1 MYKIWEGSRGVLIK
15 QYPLIDCG
23 YASKKSLPVK
33 HVVDEFESLEEAE
46 KKLCSYT
53 NTIKEFEQRFSMTEY
68 YISDDAEN
76 ILKVNDRYQFESK
89 RDTYTPEEFE
99 CMKLL
104 MEHLTFYVRLS
115 SIIAYERYGFL
126 KKEEN
131 SIVYEDE
138 RQKYVI
144 DLGSKIIEERKTDYE
159 SNHFIR
165 KYDEKS

>member
-68 YISDDAEN
+68 YISDAEN
-76 ILKVNDRYQFESK
+76 AYGAFNFLRKIKFHHCLRTVWFFKK
-89 RDTYTPEEFE
+89 R
-99 CMKLL
+99 
-104 MEHLTFYVRLS
+104 
-115 SIIAYERYGFL
+115 
-126 KKEEN
+126 
-131 SIVYEDE
+131 
-138 RQKYVI
+138 
-144 DLGSKIIEERKTDYE
+144 RK
-159 SNHFIR
+159 
-165 KYDEKS
+165 

>member
-1 MYKIWEGSRGVLIK
+1 M
-15 QYPLIDCG
+15 
-23 YASKKSLPVK
+23 
-33 HVVDEFESLEEAE
+33 DEFESLEEAE
-46 KKLCSYT
+46 KKLSSYT

-76 ILKVNDRYQFESK
+76 VLKVNDRYQFESK

-144 DLGSKIIEERKTDYE
+144 DLESKIIEERKTDYE